1 MFLKFIEVKTK
12 DTIAVNSDHVVA
24 AFVATEGDLQG
35 KTIINLINGMVA
47 VEESLVTVLGQ
58 LAAV

>member
-1 MFLKFIEVKTK
+1 MFLKFTETKTK
-12 DTIAVNSDHVVA
+12 DTIAVNSDHIVA
-24 AFVATEGDLQG
+24 TFVATEGDLKD
-35 KTIINLINGMVA
+35 KTILNLVNGMVA